1 MVGFKYFDMN
11 GQTLGIGG
19 GMNANATTV
28 KNEGDKERN
37 VYEINYNLQYNKIN
51 PGYRVEIYFAT
62 EMQEKTIGDFYDTT
76 IMKIDQDEKEE
87 EWEFKIPQ
95 VDSNING
102 YSGIKSDD
110 WISNNKIDAVKYI
123 DKGTLREVNSKKEEK
138 YNIRINKENELD
150 FTLKLESHLYQDEKY
165 TRGKIKNIEIIFHL
179 LTKCR

>member
-11 GQTLGIGG
+11 GQSLSIGG

-37 VYEINYNLQYNKIN
+37 VYEINYNLQYNKII

-123 DKGTLREVNSKKEEK
+123 DKGEIQESKHYLKNMYRNTWKYCKKTNMGFLRKVLFGLI
-138 YNIRINKENELD
+138 Y
-150 FTLKLESHLYQDEKY
+150 
-165 TRGKIKNIEIIFHL
+165 IIWKF
-179 LTKCR
+179 